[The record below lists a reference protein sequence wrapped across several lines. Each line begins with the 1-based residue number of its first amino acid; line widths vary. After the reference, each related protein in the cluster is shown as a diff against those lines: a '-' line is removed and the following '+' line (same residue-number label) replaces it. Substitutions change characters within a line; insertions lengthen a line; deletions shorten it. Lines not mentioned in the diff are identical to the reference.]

1 MKTTKKTAKTPRATR
16 PVGKRTASGI
26 TEETRVSRH
35 GDIASRT
42 IDDQEIVVVPATRK
56 MQILNEVATRIWALS
71 DGRTVGEIADAITS
85 EYEVD
90 RRTALADVIGLVRTM
105 LDRGMI
111 VAG

>member
-1 MKTTKKTAKTPRATR
+1 MKKATR
-16 PVGKRTASGI
+16 ASGSGKAARAVSRKGGPRI
-26 TEETRVSRH
+26 DEGTRVRRH

-42 IDDQEIVVVPATRK
+42 IDEQEIVVVPATRK

-71 DGRTVGEIADAITS
+71 DGRSVGEIADAITA

-90 RRTALADVIGLVRTM
+90 RKTALADVIGLVRTM

-111 VAG
+111 VVE